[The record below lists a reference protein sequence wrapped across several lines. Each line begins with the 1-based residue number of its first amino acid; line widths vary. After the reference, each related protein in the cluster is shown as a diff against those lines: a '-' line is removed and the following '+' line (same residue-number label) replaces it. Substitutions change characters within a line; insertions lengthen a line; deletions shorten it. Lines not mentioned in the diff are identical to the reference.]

1 MYKCVDKLCWFFC
14 VIFIQ
19 VYKYLYIKSWCRIET
34 RALGFIEMCKYIGK
48 MDRIIRL
55 SLFL

>member
-1 MYKCVDKLCWFFC
+1 MLFFC